1 MAKTIF
7 FDQVLESASVDSEN
21 GIVRGVSVITAGVT
35 ARGHDLEVDDTTVLQ
50 MFEKCVEKGTVP
62 VKWNHKTGADAV
74 NGYLTNFR
82 IEGKKLKADWHLLKS
97 HERFDHALELATK
110 MPKNVGLSASFMGKD
125 ELISGRKHA
134 RCSDVVSVDL
144 VSAPAA
150 NPDGLFERGKVDTE
164 DEGVMEND
172 LKELTALVKGIATE
186 VAGIKT
192 AQAELSKNFS
202 ELEENVHYLSTAEPD
217 DEEEEEGGEEE
228 GGEEEEIPATELGRL
243 EHCVRML
250 SAKFAEQQ
258 DLEAQAELDGA
269 FDGIEERITELMEI
283 NEQLTAEN
291 AILAEALQEF
301 EAMTGKTVEFSAGTD
316 GDYQPRILGEGQSAT
331 TEFEARVIE
340 LEASGKEKT
349 EAITLAVKENQARYQ
364 KHLSALRERNL
375 G

>member
-1 MAKTIF
+1 MARTIF
-7 FDQVLESASVDSEN
+7 FDQVLESASVDAEN
-21 GIVRGVSVITAGVT
+21 GVVRGVSVITAGVT

-74 NGYLTNFR
+74 NGFLSDFR

-97 HERFDHALELATK
+97 HERYEHALELATK

-125 ELISGRKHA
+125 ELIAGRKHA

-150 NPDGLFERGKVDTE
+150 NPDGLFEHGKVDTKE
-164 DEGVMEND
+164 DGVMEND

-202 ELEENVHYLSTAEPD
+202 ELEENVHHLSIVDPG
-217 DEEEEEGGEEE
+217 EEEERGGEE
-228 GGEEEEIPATELGRL
+228 GGEEEEIPTTELGRL
-243 EHCVRML
+243 EQCVRVL

-258 DLEAQAELDGA
+258 DLEAQAELDYA
-269 FDGIEERITELMEI
+269 FDGIEMRLTELMEI
-283 NEQLTAEN
+283 NDQLSSEN
-291 AILAEALQEF
+291 AVLAEALQEF
-301 EAMTGKTVEFSAGTD
+301 EALTGTTVEFSAGTD
-316 GDYQPRILGEGQSAT
+316 GGFVPRILGEDQAGR

-340 LEASGKEKT
+340 LEESGKEKT
-349 EAITLAVKENQARYQ
+349 EAITLAVKENPKRYQ
-364 KHLSALRERNL
+364 QHLSALQERNL